1 MSEWRR
7 HIPEFGLALLLA
19 LPWLSLFGLGLL
31 WLWQNGR
38 VLEWALAAAA
48 LGLLS
53 IPLRLLAR
61 RRAEARMAG
70 LLAGD
75 YPKAGWNTEESEAWA
90 KVVRFAGQT
99 PALDFEDRARA
110 EALAWETVELVARHF
125 HPTQP
130 DPMARVTVPEALL
143 LTEQVSQRLRRWV
156 VQWPGAGRMKI
167 SDALWAQRL
176 VERHGPALVMAYG
189 VAEKGWRALRFA
201 MNPVQAAAQE
211 AQRFAAGTTG
221 EMLGGNMRQKITT
234 QLIQEIGRAA
244 IDLYSGRLKLSSI
257 EMAAMARADAAGAQP
272 ESPPRLL
279 LVGQAGAGKTALLN
293 ALAGGARGHVGPLP
307 SAGPV
312 REHLVTVQLVPDQER
327 VTLNIAD
334 MASLADAALFL
345 REAEQAD
352 MILWVCAATQ
362 PGRSPDSTAL
372 EALRGWAGT
381 QKKNRIPPFLVAM
394 THSDRLRPSA
404 EWAPPYAL
412 DPPVGPKATSIV
424 AARDAVAELLLVP
437 QFDVIAVALPEGG
450 LAWNLEP
457 LWASISGNL
466 EAARLTQQER
476 LLEQGG
482 SASLRVEVGR
492 ALGRGWDM
500 MKTLLRK

>member
-7 HIPEFGLALLLA
+7 HIPEFVLALLLA
-19 LPWLSLFGLGLL
+19 LPWLSLFGLGLF

-53 IPLRLLAR
+53 IPLRVLAR

-90 KVVRFAGQT
+90 KVSRLAAET
-99 PALDFEDRARA
+99 PALDFEDRDRA

-130 DPMARVTVPEALL
+130 DPMARVTLPEALL

-156 VQWPGAGRMKI
+156 VQWPGAGRVKI
-167 SDALWAQRL
+167 SDALWAQRM
-176 VERHGPALVMAYG
+176 VDRYGPKLLIAYD
-189 VAEKGWRALRFA
+189 VAEKAWRALRFA
-201 MNPVQAAAQE
+201 MNPLQAAAQE

-221 EMLGGNMRQKITT
+221 EMLGGNMRQKVTT
-234 QLIQEIGRAA
+234 QLVQEIGRAA

-257 EMAAMARADAAGAQP
+257 EMAAMARADAAGAEP
-272 ESPPRLL
+272 EAPPRLL

-293 ALAGGARGHVGPLP
+293 ALAGAARGHVGALP

-312 REHLVTVQLVPDQER
+312 REHLVTAQGRPAV
-327 VTLNIAD
+327 NIAD
-334 MASLADAALFL
+334 MAPLADPALFL
-345 REAEQAD
+345 REAERAD

-362 PGRSPDSTAL
+362 PGRGPDSAAL
-372 EALRGWAGT
+372 EALRGWAGA
-381 QKKNRIPPFLVAM
+381 QKKNRIPPLLVAM
-394 THSDRLRPSA
+394 TQSDRLRPSA

-412 DPPVGPKATSIV
+412 DPAIGAKATSIA
-424 AARDAVAELLLVP
+424 AARDAVAALLLVP
-437 QFDVIAVALPEGG
+437 ESDVIPVAMPEG
-450 LAWNLEP
+450 LPSWNLEP
-457 LWASISGNL
+457 LWSRISESL
-466 EAARLTQQER
+466 EAARRARQER

-482 SASLRVEVGR
+482 SASLRVEAGR
-492 ALGRGWDM
+492 ALGRGWDV